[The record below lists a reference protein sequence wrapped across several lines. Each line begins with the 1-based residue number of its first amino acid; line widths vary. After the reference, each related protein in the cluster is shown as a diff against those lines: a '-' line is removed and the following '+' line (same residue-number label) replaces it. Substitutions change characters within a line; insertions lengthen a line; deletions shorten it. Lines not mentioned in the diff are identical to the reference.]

1 MNTSSNTYTVV
12 YASVM
17 VVIVAFLLAFTS
29 TVLKPKSDK
38 NEEIDKKK
46 QILASLNIRDIQN
59 ENIEAKYA
67 EVVLSDMI
75 IDTLGN
81 VKAEKGGFDVKKKDI
96 NPENLPVYMCKVDG
110 VDKIVVP
117 VVGKGLWGGI
127 WGYVAVDTDKMG
139 TVYGAYFSHESETA
153 GLGAI
158 IAEYEGFQKQFAGK
172 TIYNESGDAIA
183 LSVLKAGKKVDGV
196 GVNNRCDAITG
207 ATLTSNGVNDMLH
220 DSLKRYMKFLKNN
233 AK

>member
-81 VKAEKGGFDVKKKDI
+81 VKKKDI
-96 NPENLPVYMCKVDG
+96 NPENLPVYMFKVDG

-117 VVGKGLWGGI
+117 VFGKGLWGGI

-220 DSLKRYMKFLKNN
+220 DSLKKYMKFLKNN